1 MTRPKPKKT
10 ESGIISIN
18 MGDVELRKRPNT
30 KNWQCRYYY
39 NGQRQEKT
47 LRTPH
52 QGAAVKMAIGIIAD
66 LKNGNDPF
74 DKITPIT
81 FKDYVVE
88 ENGPFRKRW
97 KRWGKDIN
105 KSQWSVAIRLA
116 TIWGPKNLHTITQRD
131 CEKFLGGLL
140 DAGRTEATANR
151 YLMAMKVLFKKGI
164 EWGYRKTDPTANIER
179 FKEQE
184 NTPDYLTHQQVRTL
198 YRLISD
204 EYLPVVALAI
214 NTGMRMGEI
223 QNLTWSNVSFE
234 KKEIKVK
241 DRKGKKGEDIPL
253 HPSLA
258 RILEP
263 RKRMSGYVCNRS
275 QDLKDAL
282 RYPLRKVRRMAF
294 ISVAR
299 NQADDPNDPAFLAQ
313 LKENFKAEFNV
324 QLSPQVLK
332 AAISL
337 GSPEDVT
344 LPHLHPHLFRHT
356 FATWL
361 ADAKA
366 TPGAIQ
372 QLLGHSTMVM
382 PNRYAKATNHQKNE
396 AIQSIPPDLLSDAGD
411 DEK

>member
-1 MTRPKPKKT
+1 
-10 ESGIISIN
+10 
-18 MGDVELRKRPNT
+18 
-30 KNWQCRYYY
+30 
-39 NGQRQEKT
+39 
-47 LRTPH
+47 
-52 QGAAVKMAIGIIAD
+52 MA
-66 LKNGNDPF
+66 K
-74 DKITPIT
+74 
-81 FKDYVVE
+81 
-88 ENGPFRKRW
+88 
-97 KRWGKDIN
+97 
-105 KSQWSVAIRLA
+105 
-116 TIWGPKNLHTITQRD
+116 
-131 CEKFLGGLL
+131 
-140 DAGRTEATANR
+140 
-151 YLMAMKVLFKKGI
+151 KVLFKKGI
-164 EWGYRKTDPTANIER
+164 EWGYLKTDPTANIER

-223 QNLTWSNVSFE
+223 QNLTWNNVSFE

-258 RILEP
+258 RIHEP

-282 RYPLRKVRRMAF
+282 RYPLRKARRMAF

-324 QLSPQVLK
+324 QLSPQILK

-361 ADAKA
+361 ADANA
-366 TPGAIQ
+366 SMGAIQ

-382 PNRYAKATNHQKNE
+382 ANRYAKATNRQKNE
-396 AIQSIPPDLLSDAGD
+396 AIQSLPLDLLSDGGD
-411 DEK
+411 GDK

>member
-1 MTRPKPKKT
+1 MTRPKPTKT
-10 ESGIISIN
+10 DSGILSIN

-39 NGQRQEKT
+39 NGQRQEKS

-52 QGAAVKMAIGIIAD
+52 QGAAVKMAIDIIAD

-105 KSQWSVAIRLA
+105 KSQWGVAIRLA
-116 TIWGPKNLHTITQRD
+116 TIWGPNNLHTITQRD
-131 CEKFLGGLL
+131 CEKFLGELL

-164 EWGYRKTDPTANIER
+164 EWGYLKTDPTANIER

-223 QNLTWSNVSFE
+223 QNLTWNNVSFE

-282 RYPLRKVRRMAF
+282 RYPLRKARRMAF

-324 QLSPQVLK
+324 QLSPQILK

-356 FATWL
+356 CATSL

-382 PNRYAKATNHQKNE
+382 TNRYAKATNRQKNE
-396 AIQSIPPDLLSDAGD
+396 AIQSLPLDLLSDGGD
-411 DEK
+411 GDK